1 MSLQESVLDLAVAA
15 LGGLAVGIEREWTA
29 RVDNRGPRFAGIRT
43 FLLLGLLGGLGA
55 VLAREGHV
63 ALAAVLPGAGALLA
77 VAAYVVRAGSGDVD
91 GTTEVAAIVVLA
103 TGLLAGSGQLVL
115 ASGLFAAVA
124 LVLAERGQLH
134 ALVLRIKSEELQAG
148 ARFAVLA
155 LVVLPL
161 LPAGPFGPEPGVRPR
176 ELWALVLVFAG
187 VSFVGVVAVRAA
199 GPGRGYGVAGLLGG
213 VVSST
218 VATLQ
223 LARESRSSEGSGAAL
238 GMGVLAACAI
248 LPLRVLALCAFLNAA
263 LARAT
268 LKVLAIPI
276 AVAAGVTVIA
286 YLRTRHGEGEV
297 EGPRNPLRLG
307 SAVAMALG
315 FQAVLYAL
323 SFARS
328 EFGSTGLFWS
338 GAVLGLTDMD
348 ALTYSM
354 VTIARTDP
362 VVHVAA
368 RALALGIA
376 SNTLLKAALAVV
388 VGRGVFRRVVGLG
401 LVGYAAASVLGL
413 ALAR

>member
-1 MSLQESVLDLAVAA
+1 MSLQEVVLGLAVAA

-29 RVDNRGPRFAGIRT
+29 RVDKRGPRFAGIRT

-55 VLAREGHV
+55 VLAREGHA

-77 VAAYVVRAGSGDVD
+77 ISAYVVRARAGDVD
-91 GTTEVAAIVVLA
+91 GTTEVAAVVVIA
-103 TGLLAGSGQLVL
+103 TGLLAGSGRLVL

-124 LVLAERGQLH
+124 FVLAERGQLH

-161 LPAGPFGPEPGVRPR
+161 VPAGPFGPAPGIRPR

-199 GPGRGYGVAGLLGG
+199 GPGRGYGIAGLLGG

-218 VATLQ
+218 ATTLQ
-223 LARESRSSEGSGAAL
+223 LARESRSREGAGAAL
-238 GMGVLAACAI
+238 GLGVLAACAI
-248 LPLRVLALCAFLNAA
+248 LPLRVLALCAFLNAS
-263 LARAT
+263 LARASV
-268 LKVLAIPI
+268 KVLAIPI

-286 YLRTRHGEGEV
+286 YLRTRDGEGEV
-297 EGPRNPLRLG
+297 EEPRNPLRLG

-315 FQAVLYAL
+315 LQAGLYAL
-323 SFARS
+323 SFARA
-328 EFGSTGLFWS
+328 EFGSAGLLWS

-354 VTIARTDP
+354 GTVADSEQVLPT
-362 VVHVAA
+362 AA

-376 SNTLLKAALAVV
+376 SNTLLKGGLVVV
-388 VGRGVFRRVVGLG
+388 VGRGVFRRVAGLG
-401 LVGYAAASVLGL
+401 LLGYAAASVLGL
-413 ALAR
+413 VLAR